1 MTTNNP
7 CTQCG
12 KPGIP
17 GLIRGAG
24 KCQYHW
30 NVGSFGQEW
39 ADLIEQERRATIT
52 AYYTDRANGAHAA
65 KAP

>member
-1 MTTNNP
+1 MTNNP
-7 CTQCG
+7 CTKCG

-17 GLIRGAG
+17 GLINGAG

-30 NVGSFGQEW
+30 NVGAFGQAW
-39 ADLIEQERRATIT
+39 ADQIEQERRAAIT
-52 AYYTDRANGAHAA
+52 AHYTDRANGAHAA